1 MMNHFKHFFRVLLI
15 AIILLAC
22 QFSFSQKNEDLV
34 FTTVK
39 QLKATPVKNQSMS
52 GTCWSFATVSFLE
65 SELIRLGKGEFDLSE
80 MFFVRYAYL
89 EKAISY
95 VRLHGNANF
104 GAGGQAHDVINGL
117 RDYGAV
123 PENLFTGL
131 KPGEEKHDHTEL
143 DAVLKAMLVVIAKQ
157 ENVSVVWKTAIENV
171 LDAYLGKIPSSFDYK
186 GKSYTPKSFAK
197 DVIALNPD
205 DYIEITSFTHHPF
218 YKSFR
223 LEVPDNWAFC
233 NYYNVPLDDI
243 ITIIDNAIDKGYT
256 VAWDADVS
264 EKEFSNSKGYARLS
278 DTDVAD
284 AEKNGKEKKITPEM
298 RQKAFDDYSTT
309 DDHLMHFTGVTKDQ
323 KGTKYYVT
331 KNSWG
336 ASANDFGGYMNIS
349 EQFVRYKTIAILLHK
364 DAVPADIAK
373 KLGIK

>member
-1 MMNHFKHFFRVLLI
+1 MMNHFRHYFKVSLI

-22 QFSFSQKNEDLV
+22 QVSFSQKSEDLV

-80 MFFVRYAYL
+80 MFFVHYVYIQ
-89 EKAISY
+89 KAISY

-117 RDYGAV
+117 RDYGAI
-123 PENLFTGL
+123 PESIYTGL
-131 KPGEEKHDHTEL
+131 KPSEEKHDHGEM
-143 DAVLKAMLVVIAKQ
+143 DAVLKAMVVAIAKQ
-157 ENVSVVWKTAIENV
+157 ENVSVVWQSAIENV
-171 LDAYLGKIPSSFDYK
+171 LDAYLGKIPASFDYK
-186 GKSYTPKSFAK
+186 GKNYTPKNFAK

-218 YKSFR
+218 YKTFR

-243 ITIIDNAIDKGYT
+243 ITIIDYAIDKGYT
-256 VAWDADVS
+256 VDWDGDVS
-264 EKEFSNSKGYARLS
+264 EKEFSNSKGYARLG
-278 DTDVAD
+278 DTDVPD
-284 AEKNGKEKKITPEM
+284 AERNGKEKKITPEM

-309 DDHLMHFTGVTKDQ
+309 DDHLMHFTGITKDQ
-323 KGTKYYVT
+323 KGIKYYIT

-336 ASANDFGGYMNIS
+336 PSANDFGGYMNLS

-364 DAVPADIAK
+364 DAVPDDIAK